1 MSKRSSKRARSSA
14 ASAAGC
20 ASSGKSLA
28 HNLNLSGISNPTR
41 GPTPPAAC
49 SEPLLAAGCSA
60 PLRPPSVWDEH
71 VRHRHVPLGAALSW
85 ARRLQRA
92 WEWCSSGHWTLTL
105 PRAVLLVLSA
115 GWREDTSPKFQKNPL
130 SHLRQQ
136 SSRTPGGCLQLRT
149 SRNAGIHPGT
159 STVSLGDREGLLLH
173 CRSTWSR
180 VGVPGGAR
188 QDANH
193 GPGSKASKEERASI
207 KPYNTETL

>member
-1 MSKRSSKRARSSA
+1 M
-14 ASAAGC
+14 
-20 ASSGKSLA
+20 
-28 HNLNLSGISNPTR
+28 
-41 GPTPPAAC
+41 
-49 SEPLLAAGCSA
+49 
-60 PLRPPSVWDEH
+60 
-71 VRHRHVPLGAALSW
+71 
-85 ARRLQRA
+85 
-92 WEWCSSGHWTLTL
+92 
-105 PRAVLLVLSA
+105 LLVLSA

-149 SRNAGIHPGT
+149 SRNPGIHPGT

-193 GPGSKASKEERASI
+193 GPASKASKEGSRLSHITLRLSRSGTWAPFTHSACGMPRVPVMWAKMKAITSQALAVWHSVLSSLQISTHLKTTGLRGGSI
-207 KPYNTETL
+207 TIAQTSTLQSGAPPTRGY